1 MLLLDVTIVNVAL
14 PSIERDL
21 GVDFSDLQWV
31 IDAYVL
37 TLAGLVLAAGSLAD
51 MVGRAVASGGTGRA
65 LQAVPPADRDKV
77 AHAAHH
83 AFVTGFNT
91 VALVSVAVAAV
102 GSLGGV
108 CAGTVAGLRG
118 RRRPGCGSAGTGAG
132 VGGAGFDTRT
142 HRMFIGA
149 TSARSC
155 QS

>member
-31 IDAYVL
+31 I
-37 TLAGLVLAAGSLAD
+37 GLVLAAGSLAD